1 MVANRPAARALIT
14 KMYRS
19 VGRISTYKP
28 QNRQE
33 FVTQMNNKAASIC
46 KTIELPGDKQ
56 PGARFSKVPK
66 TIRAR
71 KDICETTNRLFWKAD
86 LLTRFQG
93 NKKKNNCEV

>member
-1 MVANRPAARALIT
+1 MAFLCSALYSLHTMSPGCKSELVSVSESVVANRPAARALIT
-14 KMYRS
+14 RMYRS

-56 PGARFSKVPK
+56 PG
-66 TIRAR
+66 
-71 KDICETTNRLFWKAD
+71 L
-86 LLTRFQG
+86 
-93 NKKKNNCEV
+93 